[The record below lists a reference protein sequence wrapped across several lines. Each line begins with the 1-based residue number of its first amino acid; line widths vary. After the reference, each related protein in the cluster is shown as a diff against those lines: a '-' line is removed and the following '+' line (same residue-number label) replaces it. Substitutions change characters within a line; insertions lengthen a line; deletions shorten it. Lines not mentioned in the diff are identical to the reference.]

1 MAKKNKNKSSEKY
14 YSDYPIKSLFQ
25 VSMLAACISFIL
37 FYLKSS
43 GGVIDSLFKSFLVFL
58 SFSVAGGAIIV
69 VVFSILGNIKQR
81 EYDEMIAQQNE
92 AKAEMEAIAA
102 AQKLATETQH
112 HTKAEIQTDESKQEK
127 NNTKLHS

>member
-1 MAKKNKNKSSEKY
+1 MAKKNKNKGSEKY

-25 VSMLAACISFIL
+25 VAMLAASISFIL
-37 FYLKSS
+37 FYMKSS
-43 GGVIDSLFKSFLVFL
+43 GGIIDSLFKSFLVFL
-58 SFSVAGGAIIV
+58 SFAVAGGAIII

-102 AQKLATETQH
+102 SQQQAL
-112 HTKAEIQTDESKQEK
+112 SKQNSAIEQKEEK
-127 NNTKLHS
+127 ELHKE

>member
-1 MAKKNKNKSSEKY
+1 MAKKIKNKNSEKY

-25 VSMLAACISFIL
+25 VAMLAASISFIL

-58 SFSVAGGAIIV
+58 SFAVAGGAIII
-69 VVFSILGNIKQR
+69 VVFSILGSIKQR

-102 AQKLATETQH
+102 SQQQQQQQSIENKHQSITEKKEDTL
-112 HTKAEIQTDESKQEK
+112 
-127 NNTKLHS
+127 LHNE